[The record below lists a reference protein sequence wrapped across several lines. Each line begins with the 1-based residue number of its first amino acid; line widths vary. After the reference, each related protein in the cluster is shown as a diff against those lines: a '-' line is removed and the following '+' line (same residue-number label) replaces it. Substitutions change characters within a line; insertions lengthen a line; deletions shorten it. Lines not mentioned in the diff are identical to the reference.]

1 MKIIFTETLEQL
13 RPYID
18 SFWVYESALGVPAT
32 DARIV
37 VPNGTAKILIPIKN
51 PLIATIG
58 QKTMMAKERHIYLAG
73 LNENPTQITGDAKQT
88 VTLGIQLTPKG
99 LYRFFNLSMHE
110 TTDQLFT
117 FEDIFGTWG
126 ARLQHMLA
134 NIENAQEKTSFI
146 QNALVYLLNKNT
158 KDYALLDHAIDFI
171 NESHGMVSIKELEI
185 QTGYSKRYLDMLF
198 KEHVGVSPKR
208 LAGIARFQ
216 IFYELWAKAKSPTFY
231 EDELH
236 SYYYDQSHF
245 IKEFKRFT
253 GFAPQKFAEIN
264 NEFGRIFYTR

>member
-1 MKIIFTETLEQL
+1 MKISFAEPLGQL
-13 RPYID
+13 QPYIS

-51 PLIATIG
+51 PLIATVG
-58 QKTMMAKERHIYLAG
+58 RKTMTAKEHHIHLAG
-73 LNENPTQITGDAKQT
+73 LNENPTKITGDAKQT
-88 VTLGIQLTPKG
+88 ITLGIQLTPKG

-126 ARLQHMLA
+126 AQLQHRLA
-134 NIENAQEKTSFI
+134 NMEDVQEKISSL
-146 QNALVYLLNKNT
+146 QYALIYRLNKNT
-158 KDYALLDHAIDFI
+158 KDYSLLDYAIDVI
-171 NESHGMVSIKELEI
+171 NETHGVVSIKELET
-185 QTGYSKRYLDMLF
+185 QTGYSKRYLDLLF

-208 LAGIARFQ
+208 LASIARFQ
-216 IFYELWAKAKSPTFY
+216 VFYRLWAQEKSKTFFKDNLY
-231 EDELH
+231 T
-236 SYYYDQSHF
+236 YYYDQSHF
-245 IKEFKRFT
+245 IKEFKLFT
-253 GFAPQKFAEIN
+253 GFTPQKFADMN

>member
-1 MKIIFTETLEQL
+1 MKISFTETLEQL
-13 RPYID
+13 EPYIG
-18 SFWVYESALGVPAT
+18 SFWVYESALGVPAA

-51 PLIATIG
+51 PLIATVG
-58 QKTMMAKERHIYLAG
+58 PKTMMAKEHHIHLAG
-73 LNENPTQITGDAKQT
+73 LSENPTKITGDAKQT
-88 VTLGIQLTPKG
+88 VTLGMQLTPKG

-117 FEDIFGTWG
+117 FEDIFGAWG

-134 NIENAQEKTSFI
+134 NIEDVQEKISSL
-146 QNALVYLLNKNT
+146 QYALTYLLNKNA
-158 KDYALLDHAIDFI
+158 KDYSLLDQAIDVI
-171 NESHGMVSIKELEI
+171 NESHGMVSIKELEK

-208 LAGIARFQ
+208 LASIARFQ
-216 IFYELWAKAKSPTFY
+216 IFYQLWAKEKSPTSY
-231 EDELH
+231 KDELYT
-236 SYYYDQSHF
+236 YYYDQSHF

-253 GFAPQKFAEIN
+253 GFTPQRFGEVK

>member
-1 MKIIFTETLEQL
+1 MKISFTETLEQL
-13 RPYID
+13 KPYIR
-18 SFWVYESALGVPAT
+18 SFWVYESAFGVPAT

-51 PLIATIG
+51 SLIATVG
-58 QKTMMAKERHIYLAG
+58 RKTMTAKEHHIHLAG
-73 LNENPTQITGDAKQT
+73 LNENPTKITGDAKQT
-88 VTLGIQLTPKG
+88 ITLGIQLTPKS

-117 FEDIFGTWG
+117 FEDIFGAWG

-134 NIENAQEKTSFI
+134 NIEDVQEKISSL
-146 QNALVYLLNKNT
+146 QYALIYLLNKNT
-158 KDYALLDHAIDFI
+158 KDYSLLDYAIDVI
-171 NESHGMVSIKELEI
+171 NESHGMVSIKELEK

-198 KEHVGVSPKR
+198 KEHIGMSPKR
-208 LAGIARFQ
+208 LASIARFQ
-216 IFYELWAKAKSPTFY
+216 IFYELWAKGKSKTFFKDNLY
-231 EDELH
+231 A
-236 SYYYDQSHF
+236 YYYDQSHF

-253 GFAPQKFAEIN
+253 GFTPQKFAEIN

>member
-1 MKIIFTETLEQL
+1 MKISFTETLEQL
-13 RPYID
+13 KPYIS
-18 SFWVYESALGVPAT
+18 SFWVYESAFGVPAA

-51 PLIATIG
+51 PLTAAVG
-58 QKTMMAKERHIYLAG
+58 QKTMMAKEHIHLAG
-73 LNENPTQITGDAKQT
+73 LSENPTKITGDAKQT
-88 VTLGIQLTPKG
+88 VTLGMQLTPKG

-117 FEDIFGTWG
+117 FEDIFGAWG

-134 NIENAQEKTSFI
+134 NIENTQEKTSFI

-158 KDYALLDHAIDFI
+158 NDYSLLDHAIDVI
-171 NESHGMVSIKELEI
+171 NETHGMVSIKELEK

-198 KEHVGVSPKR
+198 KEHVGVSPKQ
-208 LAGIARFQ
+208 LANIVRFQ
-216 IFYELWAKAKSPTFY
+216 IFYKLWAQEKSHTFY
-231 EDELH
+231 EDDLYT
-236 SYYYDQSHF
+236 YYYDQSHF
-245 IKEFKRFT
+245 IKEFRRFT
-253 GFAPQKFAEIN
+253 GFTPRKFAEIN

>member
-1 MKIIFTETLEQL
+1 MKISFTETVKQL
-13 RPYID
+13 QPYV
-18 SFWVYESALGVPAT
+18 SSVWVYESAFGVPAA
-32 DARIV
+32 DARII

-51 PLIATIG
+51 PLIATVG
-58 QKTMMAKERHIYLAG
+58 QKTMTAKEQHIHLAG
-73 LNENPTQITGDAKQT
+73 LNENPTKITGDAKQT
-88 VTLGIQLTPKG
+88 ITLGLQLTPKG

-117 FEDIFGTWG
+117 FEDIFGAWG

-134 NIENAQEKTSFI
+134 NLDDVQEKISSL
-146 QNALVYLLNKNT
+146 QYALTYLLHKNT
-158 KDYALLDHAIDFI
+158 KDYSLLDHTIDVI
-171 NESHGMVSIKELEI
+171 DESHGMVSIKELEN

-208 LAGIARFQ
+208 LASIMRFQ
-216 IFYELWAKAKSPTFY
+216 IFYERWAKGKSKTFFKDNLY
-231 EDELH
+231 T
-236 SYYYDQSHF
+236 YYYDQSHF

-253 GFAPQKFAEIN
+253 GFTPQRFAETG

>member
-1 MKIIFTETLEQL
+1 MKISFTETLEQL
-13 RPYID
+13 QPYIS

-51 PLIATIG
+51 PLIATVG
-58 QKTMMAKERHIYLAG
+58 RKTMTAKEHHIHLAG
-73 LNENPTQITGDAKQT
+73 LNENPTKITGDATQT
-88 VTLGIQLTPKG
+88 ITLGIQLTPKG
-99 LYRFFNLSMHE
+99 MYRFFNLSMHE

-117 FEDIFGTWG
+117 FEDIFGAWG
-126 ARLQHMLA
+126 ARLQHRLA
-134 NIENAQEKTSFI
+134 NIEDVQEKISSL
-146 QNALVYLLNKNT
+146 QYALIYLLNKNI
-158 KDYALLDHAIDFI
+158 KDYSLLDHTIDMI
-171 NESHGMVSIKELEI
+171 NESYGMVSVKELET

-208 LAGIARFQ
+208 FASIARFQ
-216 IFYELWAKAKSPTFY
+216 VFYRLWAREKSKTFFKDNLY
-231 EDELH
+231 T
-236 SYYYDQSHF
+236 YYFDQSHF

-253 GFAPQKFAEIN
+253 GFTPQKFAEIN